1 MEIYELV
8 DINEA
13 DDKYSYVDLYLLP
26 WFHEGERCGQ
36 IPYPS
41 HSESQSDK
49 KRVYNFAIWRLK
61 MPPSL
66 KVK

>member
-1 MEIYELV
+1 MY
-8 DINEA
+8 
-13 DDKYSYVDLYLLP
+13 
-26 WFHEGERCGQ
+26 GQ

-49 KRVYNFAIWRLK
+49 QKGYNFAIWHLK
-61 MPPSL
+61 MPPSF